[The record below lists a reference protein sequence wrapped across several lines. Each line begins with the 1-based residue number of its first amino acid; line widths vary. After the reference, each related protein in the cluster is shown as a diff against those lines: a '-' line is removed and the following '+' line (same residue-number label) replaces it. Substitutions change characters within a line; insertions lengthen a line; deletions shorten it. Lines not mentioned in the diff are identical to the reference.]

1 MATTPEGRVKVR
13 IKRILADAGVY
24 YFMPVGTGWG
34 RIGIPDFVACVNGRF
49 LAIEAKAGTGKTTA
63 LQNREL
69 QMINDAGGVALV
81 VYDHE
86 EHFTHLQTMLKA
98 LNANNI

>member
-1 MATTPEGRVKVR
+1 MATPESKTKTR

-24 YFMPVGTGWG
+24 YFMPPANGYG
-34 RIGIPDFVACVNGRF
+34 RAGIPDFVACVNGRF

-69 QMINDAGGVALV
+69 QLINDAGGVALV

-98 LNANNI
+98 LNARTH